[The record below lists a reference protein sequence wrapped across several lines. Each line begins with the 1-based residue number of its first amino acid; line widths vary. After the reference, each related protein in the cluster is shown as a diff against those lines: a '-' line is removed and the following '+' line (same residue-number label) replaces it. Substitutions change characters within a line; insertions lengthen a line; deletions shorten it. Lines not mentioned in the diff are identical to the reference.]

1 METLKVILMS
11 LSASLVL
18 VKQQVVRTFGRD
30 TSMVDKEVVDVIL
43 SNTENKE
50 KLIKRL
56 NENNH
61 SSVEIKIEGNGF
73 NFIN

>member
-1 METLKVILMS
+1 MS
-11 LSASLVL
+11 LSTSFGL
-18 VKQQVVRTFGRD
+18 VKQQVVGTFGRD

-43 SNTENKE
+43 SNSENKE

-56 NENNH
+56 NQNNH
-61 SSVEIKIEGNGF
+61 SSVEIEINGNEF